1 MPDGGRGTEV
11 AQSAPSHGG
20 DGLKRGCKSVA
31 GVALKENS
39 DAEEDAAEEDAAAAH
54 AIDNTALIVELLKQS
69 RSTAEPHRRQTATR
83 GVFASTD
90 ECSAVQ

>member
-1 MPDGGRGTEV
+1 M
-11 AQSAPSHGG
+11 
-20 DGLKRGCKSVA
+20 A

-69 RSTAEPHRRQTATR
+69 RSTAEPHRRQTA
-83 GVFASTD
+83 D